1 MSRRTLQM
9 TDAIRDYA
17 LRHGVREHP
26 ELARLREE
34 TAALAEA
41 EMQVAP
47 EQGALLQ
54 LLVRLTGARRVLEVG
69 TFTGYSSLAMALAL
83 PADGRLVACDVSA
96 EWTAVAQRHWRAAGV
111 AGLIELRLA
120 PALETLAALLAAGE
134 AGRFDLAFLDA
145 DKAAYP
151 RYLEPLLALLRP
163 GGLLLVDNVLW
174 SGRVADPAVRDADT
188 EGIRAL
194 NAALH
199 ADARVDLVLVP
210 IADGLT
216 LARKR

>member
-26 ELARLREE
+26 VLAALRIE

-96 EWTAVAQRHWRAAGV
+96 EWTAIAQRHWRAAGV
-111 AGLIELRLA
+111 AERVELRLA

-134 AGRFDLAFLDA
+134 AGRFDLVFLDG
-145 DKAAYP
+145 DKANYP
-151 RYLEPLLALLRP
+151 RYAALALDLLRP

-194 NAALH
+194 NAQLH
-199 ADARVDLVLVP
+199 ADERVDLALVP
-210 IADGLT
+210 VADGLT

>member
-9 TDAIRDYA
+9 TDAILDYA
-17 LRHGVREHP
+17 VRHGVREHP
-26 ELARLREE
+26 ELAGLRAE

-54 LLVRLTGARRVLEVG
+54 MLVRLTGARRVLEVG

-83 PADGRLVACDVSA
+83 PADGRLIACDVSA
-96 EWTAVAQRHWRAAGV
+96 EWTAVARRHWQAAGV
-111 AGLIELRLA
+111 ADRIELRLA
-120 PALETLAALLAAGE
+120 PALETMAALLATGE

-145 DKAAYP
+145 DKANYP
-151 RYLEPLLALLRP
+151 RYAALALELMRP
-163 GGLLLVDNVLW
+163 GGLLVVDNVLW

-188 EGIRAL
+188 EGIREL
-194 NAALH
+194 NARLH
-199 ADARVDLVLVP
+199 ADPRVDLCLVP
-210 IADGLT
+210 IADGVT